1 MKRALFLSWLLA
13 ARLSATAAGAGAAPT
28 DTVGE
33 AALRVMEKRVMAC
46 LRCPQG
52 SNPCAIPMRTHTIS
66 FGERI
71 RVMAGWRSNRSKSAG
86 REGRGKEAEAA
97 DRQLS
102 KTPIPQPQH

>member
-1 MKRALFLSWLLA
+1 MRHLLA
-13 ARLSATAAGAGAAPT
+13 GKRDLGPLDADSEML
-28 DTVGE
+28 DC
-33 AALRVMEKRVMAC
+33 LRVMAC
-46 LRCPQG
+46 LRCPAG

-71 RVMAGWRSNRSKSAG
+71 CVVAGWRFNRSISAG

-102 KTPIPQPQH
+102 KAPLPQPQH